1 MWENSLSGYTNS
13 KKNVIYKF
21 ERGATDYRTS
31 VQNNLTVVA
40 LKDNKSVYVAS
51 NCDTVESLSQMQ

>member
-13 KKNVIYKF
+13 NKNVIYKF

-40 LKDNKSVYVAS
+40 WKDNKSVYVAS

>member
-40 LKDNKSVYVAS
+40 WKDNKSF
-51 NCDTVESLSQMQ
+51 M